1 LAFVEDWD
9 GMRIQDF
16 VEKYALD
23 PGSVLYDPDEPHE
36 KFSDKTS
43 KNQFRGP
50 RNSCSLYTPAS

>member
-16 VEKYALD
+16 VDKYALD
-23 PGSVLYDPDEPHE
+23 PGSVLYDPDEPHD

-43 KNQFRGP
+43 KSQFRGP
-50 RNSCSLYTPAS
+50 RNS